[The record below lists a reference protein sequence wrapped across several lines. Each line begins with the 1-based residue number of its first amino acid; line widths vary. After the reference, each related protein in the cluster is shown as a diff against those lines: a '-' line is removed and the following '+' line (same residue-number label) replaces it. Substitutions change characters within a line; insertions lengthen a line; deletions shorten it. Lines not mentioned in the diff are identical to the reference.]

1 MKKQEFT
8 VDLTGVRLAKALHQ
22 RLADVLPVPAEYGR
36 NYDALFDF
44 LTEFGPNL
52 RIVFT
57 HAKSAPATLRRVC
70 TDAMAETPGLEI
82 EFR

>member
-1 MKKQEFT
+1 MKKEFT
-8 VDLTGVRLAKALHQ
+8 VSLRGVRLAKTLH
-22 RLADVLPVPAEYGR
+22 RKLAEVLPFPTDYGH

-52 RIVFT
+52 KLVFT
-57 HAKSAPATLRRVC
+57 QSKSAPATFRQVC
-70 TDAMAETPGLEI
+70 ADAAAETPGLEI